1 MSKKFLLLAILFN
14 VCLIASN
21 LFETKIFMAGRLTL
35 TGGLLV
41 FPISYIIND
50 CITEVYGFR
59 NARNVIVTA
68 MCMNLFLVF
77 MAQLVIILPEA
88 PFWDG
93 QQHFEYVFKADLR
106 ITIASMAAFLTGSI
120 LNALVMDR
128 MRANGGHFGIR
139 AIVSTIIGETADS
152 LVFFPIAFWAVG
164 FHNMLVMMVTQ
175 IILKT
180 LYEIIVLPVTC
191 IVVRKI
197 GNDNK

>member
-1 MSKKFLLLAILFN
+1 MNKKFVLLAILFN

-21 LFETKIFMAGRLTL
+21 LFETKIFTAGSLTL
-35 TGGLLV
+35 TGGLLI

-77 MAQLVIILPEA
+77 MAQLVIMLPEA

-128 MRANGGHFGIR
+128 MRSKGGRFGIR
-139 AIVSTIIGETADS
+139 AIVSTVIGETADS

-164 FHNMLVMMVTQ
+164 LSNMVVMMVTQ

-191 IVVRKI
+191 MVVKKI
-197 GNDNK
+197 A